1 MSRSASWKGRG
12 KAFGLLLAVLQLAQ
26 FSRIMIDRFGQGS
39 ICLQRDRQEA
49 GVSSMVQG
57 EVPGPRS
64 MCVGQTE
71 RAVMGHRLCGELL
84 DRFGR
89 LRLLASQRQAL
100 RCRRYCFGGGLVV
113 SDARRGCWRVNDSV
127 TATIVSRKE
136 KFLVVEYSSQAALTG
151 QSGRRRLR
159 LPARRFAR
167 VYRSKLCSEP
177 NDFIGCRRYFPDRNS
192 A

>member
-71 RAVMGHRLCGELL
+71 SAVIGHRLRGELL
-84 DRFGR
+84 HR
-89 LRLLASQRQAL
+89 LE
-100 RCRRYCFGGGLVV
+100 
-113 SDARRGCWRVNDSV
+113 DSV
-127 TATIVSRKE
+127 SWHR
-136 KFLVVEYSSQAALTG
+136 
-151 QSGRRRLR
+151 GRRHFD
-159 LPARRFAR
+159 AEDT
-167 VYRSKLCSEP
+167 V
-177 NDFIGCRRYFPDRNS
+177 S
-192 A
+192 AAA